1 MLSEA
6 IPGPPDEGGHVQF
19 ENEAR
24 RIERRTS
31 PRRRVAAR
39 PTCHSPH
46 EHALAIDVNNGRDVP
61 TQSLLNPWG
70 TDFVRHCGITMR
82 RRAAH

>member
-1 MLSEA
+1 MLSET
-6 IPGPPDEGGHVQF
+6 IPGPPDQGGHVQL

-24 RIERRTS
+24 RIERDTP

-39 PTCHSPH
+39 PRCHSPH
-46 EHALAIDVNNGRDVP
+46 GHALAIDVNGRRDGP
-61 TQSLLNPWG
+61 TQSLLNPWRA
-70 TDFVRHCGITMR
+70 DFVRHCGITMR